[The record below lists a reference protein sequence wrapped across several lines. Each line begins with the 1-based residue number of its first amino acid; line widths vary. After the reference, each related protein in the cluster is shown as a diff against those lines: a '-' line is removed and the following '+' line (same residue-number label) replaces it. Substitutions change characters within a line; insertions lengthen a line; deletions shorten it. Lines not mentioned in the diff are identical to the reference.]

1 MSEEQKSIEAFLA
14 GSAFAVVG
22 ASANR
27 EKYGNKILR
36 CYMQHDLQA
45 IPVHPTLNEVEG
57 EPCFEQLSDLC
68 TMVHGVSIITP
79 PAVTNQII
87 EEMIELGIKHVWMQP
102 GAESKEAI
110 ARAQEAGINCIAGG
124 PCLLVVLG
132 YRDKWTPVRSS

>member
-1 MSEEQKSIEAFLA
+1 MSDEQTSIEAFLK

-27 EKYGNKILR
+27 EKYGNKVLR
-36 CYMQHDLQA
+36 CYMQHDLRA
-45 IPVHPTLNEVEG
+45 VPVHPVLAEVEG

-79 PAVTNQII
+79 PEVTNQII
-87 EEMIELGIKHVWMQP
+87 EEIIELGIKHVWMQP
-102 GAESKEAI
+102 GAESKQAI
-110 ARAQEAGINCIAGG
+110 ARAEEAGINCIAGG

-132 YRDKWTPVRSS
+132 YRDKWTPVNAN